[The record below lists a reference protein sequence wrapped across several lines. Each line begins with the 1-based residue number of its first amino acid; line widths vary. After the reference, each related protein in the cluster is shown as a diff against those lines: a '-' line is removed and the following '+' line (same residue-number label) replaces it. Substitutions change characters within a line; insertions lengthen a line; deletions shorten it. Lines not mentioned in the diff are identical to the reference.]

1 MTIKDSIYSFVF
13 TEVNVISEDKTGKI
27 KFTFEMDINPPMM
40 QLIKEDVNIMTDLMA
55 QGIAEARKQIQQQRY
70 RPKGPMAWGQGG
82 HGGMGYM
89 HHHGMGPE

>member
-1 MTIKDSIYSFVF
+1 M
-13 TEVNVISEDKTGKI
+13 EVDVIAEDKSGKI

-55 QGIAEARKQIQQQRY
+55 QGIAEARKQMQQGGKQR
-70 RPKGPMAWGQGG
+70 GPMGWGQGG

-89 HHHGMGPE
+89 HHGMGQE